1 MSLSLMAWLGDRQ
14 SDDTLGTNGMS
25 YRNSRGFRKHVG
37 VILGGSLMN
46 LTLAGCFPLQPLE
59 GTPAPATDVRVHLT
73 PPAAA
78 RISGQTVLPVSSVAG
93 RVVDADGD
101 SLVLLVRWGSLG
113 TTAQGR
119 TGEEVVHLGRSEIE
133 RIESP
138 RFSLSRTVLFAAG
151 GALLIV
157 GLLSIAPGIIDPS
170 DDDDPPPPQPR

>member
-1 MSLSLMAWLGDRQ
+1 MSERK
-14 SDDTLGTNGMS
+14 
-25 YRNSRGFRKHVG
+25 SRGLRKHLG
-37 VILGGSLMN
+37 VILAGSLMN

-59 GTPAPATDVRVHLT
+59 GTPAPASDVRVHLT

-78 RISGQTVLPVSSVAG
+78 RISGRTVLPVSSVAG
-93 RVVDADGD
+93 RVVNADGD

-138 RFSLSRTVLFAAG
+138 RFSLSRTVLFVAG
-151 GALLIV
+151 GALLIA
-157 GLLSIAPGIIDPS
+157 GLLSVTTGIIDLG
-170 DDDDPPPPQPR
+170 DDGDPPPPEPR